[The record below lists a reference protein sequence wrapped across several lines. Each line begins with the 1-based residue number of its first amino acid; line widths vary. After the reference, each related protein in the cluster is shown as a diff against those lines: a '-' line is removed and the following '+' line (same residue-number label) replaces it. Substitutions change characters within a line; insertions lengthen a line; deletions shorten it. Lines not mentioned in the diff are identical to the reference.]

1 MNILDKK
8 IKPLL
13 PKEFLD
19 FYFREDWKMKIG
31 ESYGLFHINRLEDA
45 FPDIKFP
52 LPPHRKTVYDFIFLS
67 EGTSKRSKGLDEYEF
82 SDNTFFFIPAFQITS
97 HEFIHAD
104 SKGFFCSFDAQIFDD
119 IFPHNT
125 LFDDISFLQAFSE
138 PTVKVNN
145 EMKAYIITILERL
158 EKIYLN
164 PQTIDLGLVSLLLAT
179 IFRELELVEQK
190 QINIPKKAASTLTK
204 KFKNLL
210 SQHIYQT
217 KKVTDYAEMLS
228 ISPDFLNRSVKAV
241 TGKTAHDVLTDMI
254 VLEAKV
260 MLRQTDLSIGEIAF
274 KLSETNPSD
283 FIRLFKNKVG
293 KTPKKYRQ

>member
-1 MNILDKK
+1 MDIFGKK
-8 IKPLL
+8 TKPLR
-13 PKEFLD
+13 PEEFID

-31 ESYGLFHINRLEDA
+31 KDYGLFHINKLEDA
-45 FPDIKFP
+45 LPDIKFP
-52 LPPHRKTVYDFIFLS
+52 LPPHRKTVYDFIFLT

-82 SDNTFFFIPAFQITS
+82 SDSTFFFIPAFQITS
-97 HEFIHAD
+97 HQFVKAD
-104 SKGFFCSFDAQIFDD
+104 SKGFFCYFDAQIFDD

-125 LFDDISFLQAFSE
+125 FFDDISFLQAFSE
-138 PTVKVNN
+138 PIVKVNIDL
-145 EMKAYIITILERL
+145 KAYIVTILERL
-158 EKIYLN
+158 EKLYLS
-164 PQTIDLGLVSLLLAT
+164 PQIIDLGLVSLLLAT
-179 IFRELELVEQK
+179 IFRELEIVKLKE
-190 QINIPKKAASTLTK
+190 IPQKAAFTLTK

-210 SQHIYQT
+210 AQHIYKT

-241 TGKTAHDVLTDMI
+241 TGKTAHEVLTDMI

-260 MLRQTDLSIGEIAF
+260 MLSQTELSIGEIAF

>member
-1 MNILDKK
+1 MDIIDKK
-8 IKPLL
+8 IKPLR
-13 PKEFLD
+13 PEEFLD

-31 ESYGLFHINRLEDA
+31 KDYGLFHINRLEDA
-45 FPDIKFP
+45 LPDIKFP
-52 LPPHRKTVYDFIFLS
+52 LPPHRKTVYDFIFLT
-67 EGTSKRSKGLDEYEF
+67 EGSSKRSKGLDEYEF
-82 SDNTFFFIPAFQITS
+82 SESTFFFIPAFQITS
-97 HEFIHAD
+97 HEFVKAN
-104 SKGFFCSFDAQIFDD
+104 SKGFFCYFDAQIFDD

-125 LFDDISFLQAFSE
+125 LFDDLSFLQAFSE
-138 PTVKVNN
+138 PIVKVSND
-145 EMKAYIITILERL
+145 MKAYIVTILERL
-158 EKIYLN
+158 EKLYLSS
-164 PQTIDLGLVSLLLAT
+164 QIIDLGLVSLLLAT
-179 IFRELELVEQK
+179 IFKELELVEQK
-190 QINIPKKAASTLTK
+190 QVNIPQKVAFTLTK

-210 SQHIYQT
+210 TQHIYQT

-241 TGKTAHDVLTDMI
+241 TGKTAHEVLTDMI

-274 KLSETNPSD
+274 KLAETNPSD

>member
-1 MNILDKK
+1 MDVLDKK

-13 PKEFLD
+13 PNELFD

-31 ESYGLFHINRLEDA
+31 GSYGLFHINRLEDVL
-45 FPDIKFP
+45 PDIKFP
-52 LPPHRKTVYDFIFLS
+52 LPPHRKTVYDFIFLT
-67 EGTSKRSKGLDEYEF
+67 EGSSKRSKGLDEYEF

-97 HEFIHAD
+97 HEFIKAD
-104 SKGFFCSFDAQIFDD
+104 SKGFFCYFDAQIFDD

-125 LFDDISFLQAFSE
+125 FFDDISFLQAFSE
-138 PTVKVNN
+138 PIVKVNS
-145 EMKAYIITILERL
+145 EMKSYIISILERL
-158 EKIYLN
+158 ETIYLN

-190 QINIPKKAASTLTK
+190 QVNIPQKAAYTLTK
-204 KFKNLL
+204 KYKNLL
-210 SQHIYQT
+210 AQHIYKT
-217 KKVTDYAEMLS
+217 KKITDYAEMLA

-260 MLRQTDLSIGEIAF
+260 MLKQTDLSIGEIAF
-274 KLSETNPSD
+274 KLAETNPSD

-293 KTPKKYRQ
+293 KTPKKYKQ

>member
-1 MNILDKK
+1 MDILDKK

-13 PKEFLD
+13 PEEFID

-31 ESYGLFHINRLEDA
+31 KDYGLFHINRLEDA
-45 FPDIKFP
+45 LPDIKFP
-52 LPPHRKTVYDFIFLS
+52 LPPHRKTVYDFIFLT

-82 SDNTFFFIPAFQITS
+82 SDSTFFFIPAFQITS
-97 HEFIHAD
+97 HEFVQPD
-104 SKGFFCSFDAQIFDD
+104 SKGFFCYFDAQIFDD

-125 LFDDISFLQAFSE
+125 LFDDLSFLQAFSE
-138 PTVKVNN
+138 PIVKISGD
-145 EMKAYIITILERL
+145 MKAYIITILERL
-158 EKIYLN
+158 EKIYLS
-164 PQTIDLGLVSLLLAT
+164 PQAIDLSLDSLLLVT
-179 IFRELELVEQK
+179 IFKELEHLEQK
-190 QINIPKKAASTLTK
+190 QVNIPQKAASTLTK

-210 SQHIYQT
+210 AQHIYQT

-228 ISPDFLNRSVKAV
+228 ISPDFLNRSVKTV

-274 KLSETNPSD
+274 KLAETNPSD

-293 KTPKKYRQ
+293 KTPKKYKQ

>member
-1 MNILDKK
+1 MDILDKK

-13 PKEFLD
+13 PEEFIN

-31 ESYGLFHINRLEDA
+31 KDYGLFHINRLEDA
-45 FPDIKFP
+45 LPDIKFP
-52 LPPHRKTVYDFIFLS
+52 LPPHRKTVFDFIFLT

-82 SDNTFFFIPAFQITS
+82 SDSTFFFIPAFQITS
-97 HEFIHAD
+97 HEFVRPD
-104 SKGFFCSFDAQIFDD
+104 SKGFFCYFDAQIFDD

-125 LFDDISFLQAFSE
+125 LFDDLSFLQAFSE
-138 PTVKVNN
+138 PMVKISSDIKPYV
-145 EMKAYIITILERL
+145 ITILERL

-179 IFRELELVEQK
+179 IFRELEHLEQK
-190 QINIPKKAASTLTK
+190 QVNISQKAASTLTK

-210 SQHIYQT
+210 TQHIYQT
-217 KKVTDYAEMLS
+217 KKITDYAEMLS

-274 KLSETNPSD
+274 KLAETNPSD